1 MTRLNRLSREWAF
14 ALAVMIGLIA
24 ISVLIGGWGMGIVAI
39 RRIRPDFAAMV
50 PTTALVFLLIS
61 IAILLQYRP
70 GPLTRLTR
78 ITHIT
83 ALIVL
88 GVAIADIAVILMTDA
103 NGLDMLFWPGMKVF
117 QTDSM
122 AIATATCMILAGIC
136 LWRMEGQSA
145 ERDPIYTA
153 AATVGLIFS
162 GVALIGYIF
171 DSTALYEVS
180 LFTAMALHTSI
191 SFVALFIA
199 LILLRQEAGWASILT
214 GEGGGSAGARRLLPG
229 AIILPFTLCLI
240 SLYATRSGI
249 MNANFRISVVAIM
262 MMVLP
267 AAAVLY
273 YANIQNKIE
282 SRLRA
287 ALDDRDLLLREVYH
301 RVKNN
306 LQMTTALL
314 LMGKRATTDEQAKAL
329 ISATIKRVE
338 SIGIVHRL
346 LLSARIP
353 SQLTVSAFLNELCD
367 NIREAGN
374 DTVGQTIG
382 ITVNSSDDHIHIET
396 AVTLGLLINEIVTN
410 AIKHAFPDGRNG
422 QITVVFQR
430 QADGDA
436 ILRVE
441 DNGIGYNPGD
451 TPSKEGVGT
460 GIISGLV
467 GQLDAVMSINS
478 DAGTAIEI
486 KIPAATFDERNYDG

>member
-1 MTRLNRLSREWAF
+1 
-14 ALAVMIGLIA
+14 
-24 ISVLIGGWGMGIVAI
+24 
-39 RRIRPDFAAMV
+39 
-50 PTTALVFLLIS
+50 
-61 IAILLQYRP
+61 
-70 GPLTRLTR
+70 
-78 ITHIT
+78 
-83 ALIVL
+83 
-88 GVAIADIAVILMTDA
+88 
-103 NGLDMLFWPGMKVF
+103 
-117 QTDSM
+117 
-122 AIATATCMILAGIC
+122 
-136 LWRMEGQSA
+136 
-145 ERDPIYTA
+145 
-153 AATVGLIFS
+153 
-162 GVALIGYIF
+162 
-171 DSTALYEVS
+171 
-180 LFTAMALHTSI
+180 
-191 SFVALFIA
+191 
-199 LILLRQEAGWASILT
+199 
-214 GEGGGSAGARRLLPG
+214 
-229 AIILPFTLCLI
+229 
-240 SLYATRSGI
+240 
-249 MNANFRISVVAIM
+249 
-262 MMVLP
+262 
-267 AAAVLY
+267 VLY